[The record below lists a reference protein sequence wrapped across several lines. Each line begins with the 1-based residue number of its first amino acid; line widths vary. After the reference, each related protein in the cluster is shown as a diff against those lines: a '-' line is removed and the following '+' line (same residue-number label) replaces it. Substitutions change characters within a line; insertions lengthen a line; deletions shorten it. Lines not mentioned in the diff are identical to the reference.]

1 MPEGSSSRTYITD
14 YRVPLSVC
22 GDWSGAGVGGRGG
35 EKCVLTTPTMISLC
49 SRRESHRY
57 LPDGG
62 GAGRGGGEGACAI
75 QKTVVPF
82 FGISYLS
89 SGFLI

>member
-62 GAGRGGGEGACAI
+62 GAGRGGGGRGLRHTKNRCSL
-75 QKTVVPF
+75 F
-82 FGISYLS
+82 WHFLS
-89 SGFLI
+89 K